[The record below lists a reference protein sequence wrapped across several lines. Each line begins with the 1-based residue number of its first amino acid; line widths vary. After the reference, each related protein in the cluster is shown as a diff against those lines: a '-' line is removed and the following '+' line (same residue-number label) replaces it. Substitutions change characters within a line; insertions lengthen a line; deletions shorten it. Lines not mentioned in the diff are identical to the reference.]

1 MSFKTKCDAFL
12 QDVTQM
18 RTSAIS
24 QAVAL
29 ALQTQHEPYKAQL
42 VKERDE
48 FVRTENQAF
57 EKMVASLKE
66 EHDKRV
72 TEKTI
77 ATETA
82 ISEHKTSVTARAEAS
97 AKAEYDNFILGVSA
111 LVDKTKIN

>member
-1 MSFKTKCDAFL
+1 MNFKAKCDNFL

-18 RTSAIS
+18 RASAIS
-24 QAVAL
+24 QAVDL
-29 ALQTQHEPYKAQL
+29 ALQTQHEPYKTQL
-42 VKERDE
+42 VKTRDE
-48 FVRTENQAF
+48 FVAAENQAF

-72 TEKTI
+72 NEKMY

-82 ISEHKTSVTARAEAS
+82 ISEHKATVTARAEAS

>member
-1 MSFKTKCDAFL
+1 MNFKTKCDAFL

-18 RTSAIS
+18 RASAIS
-24 QAVAL
+24 QAVDL
-29 ALQTQHEPYKAQL
+29 ALQTQHEPYKSQL
-42 VKERDE
+42 IKSRDE
-48 FVRTENQAF
+48 FVVAENQAF

-72 TEKTI
+72 NAKMV
-77 ATETA
+77 ATDTA
-82 ISEHKTSVTARAEAS
+82 ISEHKASVTARAETS

>member
-18 RTSAIS
+18 RASAIS
-24 QAVAL
+24 QAVDL

-42 VKERDE
+42 TKQRDE
-48 FVRTENQAF
+48 YVLAENQAF
-57 EKMVASLKE
+57 EKMVASLRQ

-72 TEKTI
+72 NAKTV

-82 ISEHKTSVTARAEAS
+82 ISEHKASVTAKAEAS

>member
-1 MSFKTKCDAFL
+1 MNFKTKCDAFL

-24 QAVAL
+24 QAVDL
-29 ALQTQHEPYKAQL
+29 AIQTQHEPYKAQL
-42 VKERDE
+42 IKARDE
-48 FVRTENQAF
+48 FVVAENQAF

-72 TEKTI
+72 NAKMV
-77 ATETA
+77 ATDTA
-82 ISEHKTSVTARAEAS
+82 ISEHRASVTARAETS

>member
-1 MSFKTKCDAFL
+1 MNFKAKCDTFL

-18 RTSAIS
+18 RASAIS
-24 QAVAL
+24 QAVDL
-29 ALQTQHEPYKAQL
+29 AVQTQHEPYKTQL
-42 VKERDE
+42 MKARDE
-48 FVRTENQAF
+48 FVAAENQAF

-72 TEKTI
+72 TEKMI

-82 ISEHKTSVTARAEAS
+82 ISEHKATVTARAEAS

>member
-1 MSFKTKCDAFL
+1 MNFKTKCDAFL

-18 RTSAIS
+18 RATAIS
-24 QAVAL
+24 QAVEV

-42 VKERDE
+42 VRTRDE
-48 FVRTENQAF
+48 FVSAENQAF
-57 EKMVASLKE
+57 EKMVASLKA

-72 TEKTI
+72 NAKMVATDNAI
-77 ATETA
+77 A
-82 ISEHKTSVTARAEAS
+82 EHKASVTATAEAS